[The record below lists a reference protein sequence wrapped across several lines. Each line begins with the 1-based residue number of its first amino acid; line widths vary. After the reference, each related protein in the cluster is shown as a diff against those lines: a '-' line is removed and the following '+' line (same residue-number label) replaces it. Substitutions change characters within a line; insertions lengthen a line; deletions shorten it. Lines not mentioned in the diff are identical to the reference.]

1 MSWEIIEYGQVR
13 NAKMKKDVTPD
24 FDICLD
30 GFLCLIFS
38 MAGRRMGFN
47 DDYKG
52 RCRGTLFFDVAE
64 ICKRH
69 NPRVL
74 N

>member
-1 MSWEIIEYGQVR
+1 
-13 NAKMKKDVTPD
+13 MKKDVIPD

-30 GFLCLIFS
+30 GVPCLIFS

-52 RCRGTLFFDVAE
+52 CCLGTLFFDVAE
-64 ICKRH
+64 ICKR
-69 NPRVL
+69 NATTPA
-74 N
+74 